1 MTLPKHA
8 LVTTLNLTHQRAF
21 RLLLTAVGVSA
32 VGSRVTRTALPMAAI
47 LLLRATPLQLG
58 WLSVLGVLPGAL
70 VAWWA
75 GAWID
80 RRSRRAVLVGTDW
93 VRALLIA
100 SVPVAALLANLTLIQ
115 LGVVAA
121 LVCMATVL
129 FDIADHAYLPVIVP
143 SGNLVAA
150 NSKRE
155 AVDALA
161 EISGPPLGG
170 VLVQW
175 LTAPFALAI
184 DACSFVVSALLIG
197 RIRAREPLYDR
208 PDASR
213 RAAGASL
220 LREARE
226 GFTLVW
232 RHPLLRPLFLS
243 GAIGTFFLSFIA
255 PLYTLFGLETLH
267 LSPGVLGLVIGCG
280 GVGAFVGAATASA
293 VVRRIG
299 PGRATLAAF
308 LLGGLAQLFIPLAPA
323 DPLAGAAF
331 LIASQLL
338 GDGLITIHLITET
351 SLRQQAVAV
360 NQLGR
365 TAAVWKMTGSIIAPI
380 GMMLGALLA
389 EYAGIRSAMW
399 VLAVGI
405 IVASAP
411 LVAAR
416 RILATPPNPH

>member
-1 MTLPKHA
+1 
-8 LVTTLNLTHQRAF
+8 
-21 RLLLTAVGVSA
+21 
-32 VGSRVTRTALPMAAI
+32 MAAI
-47 LLLRATPLQLG
+47 LLLSATPLQLG

-80 RRSRRAVLVGTDW
+80 RRSRRAVLIGADW

-100 SVPVAALLANLTLIQ
+100 TIPVTALLGTLTLIQ

-121 LVCMATVL
+121 LVCMAGVL
-129 FDIADHAYLPVIVP
+129 FEIADHAYLPVIVP
-143 SGNLVAA
+143 SAHLVAA

-155 AVDALA
+155 TVDALA
-161 EISGPPLGG
+161 EITGPPLGG
-170 VLVQW
+170 ALVQW

-197 RIRAREPLYDR
+197 RIRAREPFHDR
-208 PDASR
+208 QDPAQQ
-213 RAAGASL
+213 AVGASL

-226 GFTLVW
+226 GAVLVW

-243 GAIGTFFLSFIA
+243 TTLLTFFMSFMA
-255 PLYTLFGLETLH
+255 SLYTLFALQTLH

-280 GVGAFVGAATASA
+280 GIGALAGAASTPAL
-293 VVRRIG
+293 VRWMG
-299 PGRATLAAF
+299 PGRAALAAL
-308 LLGGLAQLFIPLAPA
+308 LLGGSAQVFIPLAPA

-331 LIASQLL
+331 LIASQFF
-338 GDGLITIHLITET
+338 GDGLLTIYLITET
-351 SLRQQAVAV
+351 SLRQQTVAAEA
-360 NQLGR
+360 LGR
-365 TAAVWKMTGSIIAPI
+365 AAAVWKMAASITAPI

-389 EYAGIRSAMW
+389 EYAGILGAMW
-399 VLAVGI
+399 VLVGGAT
-405 IVASAP
+405 VAGVP

-416 RILATPPNPH
+416 RALAMLPHPR